1 MRDGKFFDANTRQK
15 LKNMT
20 SKGDVKLR
28 ATIQFCEALGKT
40 STETYKMIQDAGTVK
55 KCWRS
60 LVFKWHKQF
69 KDGRGSIEDE
79 LRCGRPAKLKSAIV
93 QDVKDL
99 LAEDRRFTVRTISS
113 QLGVSKSYIH
123 QILTDNL
130 HMSKVSARWVP
141 RLLSD
146 EQKATRVE
154 CSTEFLN
161 RFEMEGDQFLDNII
175 TMDETWI
182 WEYDPETKAE
192 SSVWKTPRP
201 HLRRK
206 LECAS
211 LVENTCLCF
220 LWIAEACY

>member
-1 MRDGKFFDANTRQK
+1 
-15 LKNMT
+15 MT

-28 ATIQFCEALGKT
+28 ATFQFCEALGKT
-40 STETYKMIQDAGTVK
+40 PTETYKMIQDTGAVK
-55 KCWRS
+55 KCCLS

-79 LRCGRPAKLKSAIV
+79 SRCGRPAKLKSAIV
-93 QDVKDL
+93 QVVKDL

-113 QLGVSKSYIH
+113 HLGVSKSYIH
-123 QILTDNL
+123 QILTDDL
-130 HMSKVSARWVP
+130 HMSKVSPEVG
-141 RLLSD
+141 D

-182 WEYDPETKAE
+182 WEYMTLKQ
-192 SSVWKTPRP
+192 RP
-201 HLRRK
+201 NHLCGKHQEPNLQRK

-211 LVENTCLCF
+211 SVENTCLCF
-220 LWIAEACY
+220 YGSPRHVTSAQSSRQTDSKCRVLRQGK